1 MQRPLIC
8 DQWKTKTTPWIPSN
22 NTNPKDTWTNAEA
35 HSLYHLP
42 EEVHQWGKCC
52 WLQSAK
58 DPTNWDQKPTSMGNA
73 LDWQHHKEDLI
84 QDIFVTGKFEPSC
97 VVLVPPN
104 ETSFSWGKD
113 CERPQD
119 LYNMPIN
126 FAPGQRNGLT
136 SCNIGP
142 SIVAS
147 NLQISWFLILSSS
160 SWWYLTRFAML
171 LAWWCQIGQLCVI
184 HFACG
189 LGSSKPCN
197 PPPHYPLRVS
207 GMGGGQTAR
216 GHTRGGQTRRG
227 QTRREDTGP
236 GQTGRWQPGWHAM
249 AEQLTPWVGSA
260 AWEGSALGVWFAVGG
275 SLSLGGGSSGGVGLS
290 MGVQMEELGLKG
302 CSYPELS
309 NCPEGSSCPK
319 GPGAQKVQM

>member
-1 MQRPLIC
+1 MQKRTVYTTCQRRFINEVNAVDCSQQRIQLTETRSLPPWAMHSTGSIIRRTAFKISSSQLSLSLVELSLSHPMRPVSPGVRTVKGHRIYTIC
-8 DQWKTKTTPWIPSN
+8 QWI
-22 NTNPKDTWTNAEA
+22 
-35 HSLYHLP
+35 LHL
-42 EEVHQWGKCC
+42 
-52 WLQSAK
+52 AR
-58 DPTNWDQKPTSMGNA
+58 A
-73 LDWQHHKEDLI
+73 
-84 QDIFVTGKFEPSC
+84 
-97 VVLVPPN
+97 
-104 ETSFSWGKD
+104 
-113 CERPQD
+113 
-119 LYNMPIN
+119 
-126 FAPGQRNGLT
+126 NGLT

-171 LAWWCQIGQLCVI
+171 LAWWCQIGQLWVI

-309 NCPEGSSCPK
+309 NCPEGSGCPK